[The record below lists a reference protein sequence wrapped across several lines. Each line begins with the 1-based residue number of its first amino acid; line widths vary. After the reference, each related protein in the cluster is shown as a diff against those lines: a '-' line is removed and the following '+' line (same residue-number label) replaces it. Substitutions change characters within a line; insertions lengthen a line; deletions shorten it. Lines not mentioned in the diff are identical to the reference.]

1 MLVAGCWLLVE
12 MREHGGD
19 GAAAVVEG
27 EAVGGGKFG
36 HGAAEVGK
44 EEEWVVAEAA
54 GAARDGEDEALDRA
68 FGGVEDFAIA
78 GEGERA
84 AVTGLAAGFGDGG
97 ECGEECGVVAIVWI
111 FVGAGAG
118 CGGDREGWLLVG
130 GEAGAA
136 DAGCAVEGGDFEA
149 GVVGEDEEVG
159 GAEGVVD
166 GFEAG
171 VEFEGGFVL
180 GRSGDG
186 GEA

>member
-1 MLVAGCWLLVE
+1 M
-12 MREHGGD
+12 
-19 GAAAVVEG
+19 VEG
-27 EAVGGGKFG
+27 EAVGGRKFG
-36 HGAAEVGK
+36 HGAVEVGK
-44 EEEWVVAEAA
+44 EEEGIVAEAA
-54 GAARDGEDEALDRA
+54 GSARGGEDEALDRA
-68 FGGVEDFAIA
+68 LGGVEDLAIA

-84 AVTGLAAGFGDGG
+84 AVTGLAAGFGDCGEGG
-97 ECGEECGVVAIVWI
+97 EEGGVVAV
-111 FVGAGAG
+111 VGCVG
-118 CGGDREGWLLVG
+118 CGGDGEVG

-136 DAGCAVEGGDFEA
+136 DAGGVVEGGDFEA